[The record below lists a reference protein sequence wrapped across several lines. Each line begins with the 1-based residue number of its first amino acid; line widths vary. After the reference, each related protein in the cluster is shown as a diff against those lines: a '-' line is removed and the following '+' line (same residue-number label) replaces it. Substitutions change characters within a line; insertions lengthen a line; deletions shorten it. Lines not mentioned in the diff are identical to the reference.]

1 MNQLLQISRRHSD
14 DVCMLSTLSH
24 DKDFAMKS
32 DEFSDN
38 SFETDIDL
46 KSPTSKKSG
55 QNKPLS
61 QR

>member
-1 MNQLLQISRRHSD
+1 
-14 DVCMLSTLSH
+14 MLSTLSH